1 MTGCGNEIGRMKRLR
16 IVALSFLVPLAAFA
30 DEKSL
35 YEIDGMNRSETH
47 VCQPNEEVLVT
58 GQGHVL
64 SLTGDCRKV
73 QVSGQG
79 HTITVEVLGALELSG
94 IRNTVTWGAALR
106 GRKPTLR
113 VTGIGNSVKQ
123 QGR

>member
-1 MTGCGNEIGRMKRLR
+1 MKSIRMA
-16 IVALSFLVPLAAFA
+16 ALSLLVPLAVFA
-30 DEKSL
+30 EDKRL
-35 YEIDGMNRSETH
+35 YEIDGLNRSETH
-47 VCQPNEEVLVT
+47 ACQPNEEVLIT

-64 SLTGDCRKV
+64 TLTGDCRKV

-79 HTITVEVLGALELSG
+79 NTISIEVLGALELSG
-94 IRNTVTWGAALR
+94 MHNTVTWGAASR
-106 GRKPTLR
+106 GRKPSLR